1 MLLFIPLQ
9 SAIAD
14 VDDVIT
20 ENGGIN
26 ETNPSDGSDESAG
39 GGGDDVPWWKE
50 ALDTVVDIGVD
61 LKDQLTDI
69 GKDISNE
76 WNDFLD
82 SSEEFFS
89 DVSDWFDTKWNEAG
103 DWIQQKWNEAGDW
116 LDKNKWAQTIIAA
129 VIATVV
135 IVAVVAGLATLGVI
149 GAISLA
155 VVVVI
160 GVGALAGGFI
170 YQWIAGDDY
179 SFLGA
184 LGSSTVGGILGYLG
198 MVSGAFAS
206 AGGWLRGTAW
216 PAVQGWVR
224 NTAVPWITG
233 KWQAGVNWVRTVAI
247 PFIRTKFSTGVNF
260 VRTKFTVGM
269 NWMRTTAFPWMR
281 TKVIAGWNFF
291 KANYTIGNIFKS
303 MKIGGFIS
311 GAASATTGILTGDFN
326 LIDVAV
332 DTFVGALTGG
342 ILGPYMAVQ
351 TSLSG
356 ISIASLSLYG
366 GLESTLGDGL
376 KEMSKFI
383 IDDNMSWGEAFEK
396 ADWLNPKNF
405 ILGSVIGGLAL
416 KFLGPFLERFT
427 TVKQE
432 VLDYGGKT
440 FEELVKKGTGVT
452 VDNINEQIDNWT
464 TNETP
469 KDTGTN
475 NEQPKPENQ
484 GNQTNENNPQSNDN
498 NTKNQTETGTDDSQS
513 KPVEKSPVHPNVAPT
528 IN

>member
-9 SAIAD
+9 PAIAD

-20 ENGGIN
+20 DNGGIN
-26 ETNPSDGSDESAG
+26 KTDPSDGSDESAG
-39 GGGDDVPWWKE
+39 GGGDDVPWWEE
-50 ALDTVVDIGVD
+50 AWDKVVDVGSD
-61 LKDQLTDI
+61 WKDQLGEI

-82 SSEEFFS
+82 SSEQVFS

-103 DWIQQKWNEAGDW
+103 DWIDTKWNEAGDW
-116 LDKNKWAQTIIAA
+116 LDKNKWAQTLIAA

-135 IVAVVAGLATLGVI
+135 IVAVIAGLVALGVV
-149 GAISLA
+149 GAISIA
-155 VVVVI
+155 VVAVI
-160 GVGALAGGFI
+160 AVGAIAGGFI

-179 SFLGA
+179 SFWGA

-198 MVSGAFAS
+198 MASGAFAS
-206 AGGWLRGTAW
+206 AWGWLRATAW

-224 NTAVPWITG
+224 NTAVPWIVG
-233 KWQAGVNWVRTVAI
+233 KWQAGVNWARTVAF
-247 PFIRTKFSTGVNF
+247 PFIRTKFTAGVNF
-260 VRTKFTVGM
+260 VRTKFTAGM
-269 NWMRTTAFPWMR
+269 NWVRTTAFPWIR
-281 TKVIAGWNFF
+281 TKAIAGWNFL
-291 KANYTIGNIFKS
+291 KANYTFGNIFKG

-332 DTFVGALTGG
+332 DTFVGAISGG

-356 ISIASLSLYG
+356 LSIASLSVYG

-376 KEMSKFI
+376 KEMLKFI
-383 IDDNMSWGEAFEK
+383 VDDNMSWGDAFEK

-405 ILGSVIGGLAL
+405 ILGSVIGGLSV
-416 KFLGPFLERFT
+416 KFLAPFLERFT
-427 TVKQE
+427 TINQE

-440 FEELVKKGTGVT
+440 FEELVKKGTGET
-452 VDNINEQIDNWT
+452 VDYINEQLDKWT
-464 TNETP
+464 SNDTP
-469 KDTGTN
+469 KDNGTN
-475 NEQPKPENQ
+475 NEHPKSQNQ
-484 GNQTNENNPQSNDN
+484 GEQTNGNNTQTNDN
-498 NTKNQTETGTDDSQS
+498 NTQNQTETETDNSQS
-513 KPVEKSPVHPNVAPT
+513 RPVQNSPVNPNVAPT